1 MFKMCITKKQYVF
14 IFITIILALV
24 AIFSSATVVYAHDEE
39 INSTGDFCEETV
51 RNANYDADTY
61 GIYTSLSISLSGG
74 DGILRTTVR
83 NDLTIFPSTVYVV
96 LQLYSSTS
104 YCESYHE
111 MVLEGEAVIAD
122 LDMGNSISVEAST
135 GGIRKYWLGRAY
147 YQVDHGSWKEK
158 ITGAVRFN
166 ADGTLYET

>member
-1 MFKMCITKKQYVF
+1 M
-14 IFITIILALV
+14 
-24 AIFSSATVVYAHDEE
+24 YAHDEE

-135 GGIRKYWLGRAY
+135 GGYGNIGLEEPTIR
-147 YQVDHGSWKEK
+147 
-158 ITGAVRFN
+158 
-166 ADGTLYET
+166 